1 MHRFRVWWLLG
12 STLFALAA
20 LGVCGEDSEAEG
32 EDLLDIRIHGRVLTS
47 EGNPLDGVTVQL
59 DTPISEDGPI
69 RMVTDLQGRY
79 ETEFSV
85 FVDGPLHLRGTLVAK
100 KAGYREGRELLDLE
114 IDGEPD
120 DIDIVLR
127 TPDEDP
133 DLLPMDALVRQL
145 GPRLKIDAAARHPK
159 EAGSDEFLRGCEE
172 LIEKRNAVDAVSRLQ
187 TAADRTPECLEC
199 GLLLS
204 LALLDAGSWTGA
216 NNRLVEAIEVNAAS
230 DAPRPEPDGILGVL
244 RSWRGHVK
252 DAVASYLRALEFDP
266 NHALFLQELGRMLV
280 VQKNWEAADPYL
292 ERAIQAGADRVAH
305 VLRARALLELGDAGE
320 ASREM
325 DLYVAERKVKDLPV
339 EARRL
344 HSLVNSRLMLISQDQ
359 VRSMIAQTPQELM
372 AALPELSGLEVASD
386 QGMLDG
392 IMEKAGERVEA
403 FFHNLT
409 NTASLEQVHQE
420 RVGKNGQVRDS
431 LDQQFQ
437 YIMLADAESGGLGV
451 EEYRSNEYGRDTSMG
466 GLKHGFM
473 LTSGF
478 ASVPSLFHPANRS
491 KSEFRYLGMQEKDGR
506 RTHVVAF
513 SQKPETARV
522 MTRFITDRGSALVLV
537 HGMAWIDAE
546 SFHVIRIHTHL
557 LNPYPRVRL
566 QKLSTEIRL
575 HGVEFAGIDE
585 PLWLPEQVGISVD
598 WRGRLLRNH
607 HRYSDFKIFNVE
619 SRDEKKKLT
628 EKDEQRLK
636 EMSAGLPAD
645 SASEAPAEPPAEPPA
660 GLR

>member
-1 MHRFRVWWLLG
+1 MNRLWIGWLLG
-12 STLFALAA
+12 IVLLFPAA
-20 LGVCGEDSEAEG
+20 RGFCGDDPEEESEG
-32 EDLLDIRIHGRVLTS
+32 LLLVRVHGCVLTS

-120 DIDIVLR
+120 GIDIVLR

-159 EAGSDEFLRGCEE
+159 EAGSEEFLRGCEE

-187 TAADRTPECLEC
+187 TAAERTPECLEC

-216 NNRLVEAIEVNAAS
+216 NNLLVEAIEDNAGTA
-230 DAPRPEPDGILGVL
+230 APRPEPDGILGVL

-320 ASREM
+320 ANREM
-325 DLYVAERKVKDLPV
+325 DLYVAGRKIKDLPV
-339 EARRL
+339 EARQL
-344 HSLVNSRLMLISQDQ
+344 HSLVSNRLMLISQDQ
-359 VRSMIAQTPQELM
+359 VQSMIAQTPQELM
-372 AALPELSGLEVASD
+372 AALPELSGLEAASD

-403 FFHNLT
+403 FFHNLA

-420 RVGKNGQVRDS
+420 RVGKNGEVRES

-451 EEYRSNEYGRDTSMG
+451 KEYRSNEYGRDASMG

-506 RTHVVAF
+506 RTHVVVF
-513 SQKPETARV
+513 SQKPETAQV

-537 HGMAWIDAE
+537 HGLAWIDAE
-546 SFHVIRIHTHL
+546 SFHLIRIHTHL
-557 LNPYPRVRL
+557 LNPYPQVRL

-585 PLWLPEQVGISVD
+585 PLWLPREVGISVD
-598 WRGRLLRNH
+598 WRGRVLRNQH
-607 HRYSDFKIFNVE
+607 SYSDFKVFNVE
-619 SRDEKKKLT
+619 SRDEQKKLT
-628 EKDEQRLK
+628 DKDAQRLK

-645 SASEAPAEPPAEPPA
+645 SPAQPAAEMPVELP
-660 GLR
+660 